1 MKSFNVYIIMLS
13 ILLMCSCNT
22 SSQDHKKIST
32 TQQAV
37 KPDVRI
43 YIQPFTDLP
52 ASYLTYVSTELQ
64 KTFKKVIINPRINLP
79 MSSYYPARSR
89 HRADSLLS
97 FLGRQTNDG
106 CHTIGL
112 TTKDISTTKGKNI
125 DWGVMGLGNCPGKAC
140 VASSFRLKADTPMKK
155 MEKLY
160 KVAIHELGHTEGLPH
175 CLVETCFM
183 RDAEGQDNTD
193 QETGFCA
200 ACKHKLIQAGW
211 KLNEIN

>member
-1 MKSFNVYIIMLS
+1 MKAFNVNLIMLS

-37 KPDVRI
+37 KGDVRI

-52 ASYLTYVSTELQ
+52 ANYLTYISTEFQ
-64 KTFKKVIINPRINLP
+64 KTFKKVIINPRVNLP
-79 MSSYYPARSR
+79 VSSYYPARSR

-97 FLGRQTNDG
+97 FLGRQTNDD

-112 TTKDISTTKGKNI
+112 TTKDISTTKGRYI

-140 VASSFRLKADTPMKK
+140 VASSFRLKGDTPMKK

-175 CLVETCFM
+175 CAVETCFM

-211 KLNEIN
+211 KLNESN

>member
-1 MKSFNVYIIMLS
+1 MKQFNIYLIMLS
-13 ILLMCSCNT
+13 ILLMCSCTT

-37 KPDVRI
+37 KPTIRI

-52 ASYLTYVSTELQ
+52 ASYLTYISNEFQ
-64 KTFKKVIINPRINLP
+64 KTFKKVIINPRVNLP
-79 MSSYYPARSR
+79 VRSYYPARSR
-89 HRADSLLS
+89 YRADSLLS

-140 VASSFRLKADTPMKK
+140 VASSFRLKAETPMKK
-155 MEKLY
+155 MNKLY

-175 CLVETCFM
+175 CLVQTCFM

-193 QETGFCA
+193 QETGFCS
-200 ACKHKLIQAGW
+200 ACKHKLLQAGW
-211 KLNEIN
+211 TFN

>member
-1 MKSFNVYIIMLS
+1 MKPFNIYLIMLS
-13 ILLMCSCNT
+13 ILLMCSCTT

-37 KPDVRI
+37 KPAVRI

-52 ASYLTYVSTELQ
+52 ASYLMYISTEFQ
-64 KTFKKVIINPRINLP
+64 KTFKKVIINPRVNLP
-79 MSSYYPARSR
+79 MSSYYPVRSR
-89 HRADSLLS
+89 YRADSLLS

-112 TTKDISTTKGKNI
+112 TTKDISTTKGDYI

-140 VASSFRLKADTPMKK
+140 IASSFRLKAETPMKK
-155 MEKLY
+155 MNKLY

-175 CLVETCFM
+175 CLVQTCFM

-200 ACKHKLIQAGW
+200 ACKQKLIQAGW
-211 KLNEIN
+211 TFN

>member
-1 MKSFNVYIIMLS
+1 MKPINIYLIMLS
-13 ILLMCSCNT
+13 ILLMCSCTT

-37 KPDVRI
+37 KPTIRI

-52 ASYLTYVSTELQ
+52 ASYLTYISNEFQ
-64 KTFKKVIINPRINLP
+64 KTFKKVIINPRVNLP
-79 MSSYYPARSR
+79 VRSYYPARSR
-89 HRADSLLS
+89 YRADSLLS

-140 VASSFRLKADTPMKK
+140 VASSFRLKGKNP

-175 CLVETCFM
+175 CLVKTCFM

-200 ACKHKLIQAGW
+200 ACKHKLTQAGW
-211 KLNEIN
+211 TFN

>member
-1 MKSFNVYIIMLS
+1 MY
-13 ILLMCSCNT
+13 
-22 SSQDHKKIST
+22 IST
-32 TQQAV
+32 E
-37 KPDVRI
+37 
-43 YIQPFTDLP
+43 F
-52 ASYLTYVSTELQ
+52 Q
-64 KTFKKVIINPRINLP
+64 KTFKKVIINPRVNLP

-89 HRADSLLS
+89 YRADSLLS

-112 TTKDISTTKGKNI
+112 TTKDISTTKGDYI

-140 VASSFRLKADTPMKK
+140 VASSFRLKGKNPI
-155 MEKLY
+155 EKLY

-175 CLVETCFM
+175 CLVESCFM

-211 KLNEIN
+211 TFN